1 MFIMLKF
8 AENVDNVDH
17 FEGVHNVDN
26 NYKIENIDNVNN
38 DDSVMWL
45 CFDNVVDIRQHLKN
59 MTQLLTDWL
68 SNMDPRAASP
78 AKKYGPMQKVLWWWF
93 KNVKNMSSAWP
104 ETRYLH

>member
-1 MFIMLKF
+1 MLKF

-45 CFDNVVDIRQHLKN
+45 CFDRLK
-59 MTQLLTDWL
+59 TVHKDTSIGKQWKCLLC
-68 SNMDPRAASP
+68 
-78 AKKYGPMQKVLWWWF
+78 QKVLQTPSQF
-93 KNVKNMSSAWP
+93 LQHEKKHKQSAV
-104 ETRYLH
+104 

>member
-26 NYKIENIDNVNN
+26 NYKIENIDHVNN

-45 CFDNVVDIRQHLKN
+45 CVDNVVDIRQHLKN

-68 SNMDPRAASP
+68 SNMDPRDACAS
-78 AKKYGPMQKVLWWWF
+78 KSK
-93 KNVKNMSSAWP
+93 
-104 ETRYLH
+104 

>member
-45 CFDNVVDIRQHLKN
+45 CVDNVVDIRQHLKN

-68 SNMDPRAASP
+68 SNMDTREARAS
-78 AKKYGPMQKVLWWWF
+78 KNQVLEWKQEW
-93 KNVKNMSSAWP
+93 S
-104 ETRYLH
+104 

>member
-1 MFIMLKF
+1 MLTIFIVLKF

-45 CFDNVVDIRQHLKN
+45 CVDNVVDIRQHLKN
-59 MTQLLTDWL
+59 MTQLLTD
-68 SNMDPRAASP
+68 
-78 AKKYGPMQKVLWWWF
+78 
-93 KNVKNMSSAWP
+93 
-104 ETRYLH
+104 

>member
-45 CFDNVVDIRQHLKN
+45 CVDNVVDIRQHLKN

-68 SNMDPRAASP
+68 SNMDPREAS
-78 AKKYGPMQKVLWWWF
+78 AF
-93 KNVKNMSSAWP
+93 KNQVLEWKQEWS
-104 ETRYLH
+104 

>member
-1 MFIMLKF
+1 MFIMFKF

-45 CFDNVVDIRQHLKN
+45 CVDNVVDIRQHLKN
-59 MTQLLTDWL
+59 MTQLLRLRGLILRGLNGWIL
-68 SNMDPRAASP
+68 LR
-78 AKKYGPMQKVLWWWF
+78 LLRLL
-93 KNVKNMSSAWP
+93 
-104 ETRYLH
+104 EHLRC

>member
-26 NYKIENIDNVNN
+26 NYKSENIDHVNN

-45 CFDNVVDIRQHLKN
+45 CVDNVVDIRQHLKN

-68 SNMDPRAASP
+68 SNMDPREAS
-78 AKKYGPMQKVLWWWF
+78 ASKNQVLEWKQEW
-93 KNVKNMSSAWP
+93 S
-104 ETRYLH
+104 